1 MESSVFEICD
11 DLRFECMQVGAE
23 QEPLLLVDSFMKGAN
38 ELRNYAVENNNFTK
52 ADSYYP
58 GVRLPIPMAYTIALA
73 KNLGPVINNF
83 FGLNLKSIKT
93 AVSRFSIV
101 TTPAENLDLLQ
112 RIPHID
118 SPSKNGLAV
127 VHYLK
132 DAPDSGTSLYRHRA
146 TGFEYVDG
154 SRYETYMNHIKNYY
168 ANPAHTPSGYMCGSN
183 NEFEEI
189 MSFEAKFN
197 RLIMYRGTSL
207 HSGIIR
213 PEYNFDP
220 NPQTGRLTITSFYE
234 FA

>member
-1 MESSVFEICD
+1 
-11 DLRFECMQVGAE
+11 LHVGTE
-23 QEPLLLVDSFMKGAN
+23 NEPLLLVDSFIKGAYD
-38 ELRNYAVENNNFTK
+38 LKNYAIEKNNFSK
-52 ADSYYP
+52 SDSYYP
-58 GVRLPIPMAYTIALA
+58 GLRMSLPTAYTIALA
-73 KNLGPVINNF
+73 KNLSPFIDGL
-83 FGLNLKSIKT
+83 FGLNLESIKK

-101 TTPAENLDLLQ
+101 TTPPEDLDLLQ

-118 SPSKNGLAV
+118 SPSKDGLAV

-146 TGFEYVDG
+146 TGYEYVDG
-154 SRYETYMNHIKNYY
+154 SRYETYMAHVKNYY
-168 ANPAHTPSGYMCGSN
+168 SDPANNPSGYMYGSN
-183 NEFEEI
+183 EEYEEI

-213 PEYNFDP
+213 PDYNFDAS
-220 NPQTGRLTITSFYE
+220 PQTGRLTITSFYE

>member
-1 MESSVFEICD
+1 MENSAFELCED
-11 DLRFECMQVGAE
+11 MQFRCLRIGTEN
-23 QEPLLLVDSFMKGAN
+23 EPLLLIDSFIKGAD
-38 ELRNYAVENNNFTK
+38 ELKNYAIEKNNFLK
-52 ADSYYP
+52 SDSYYP
-58 GVRLPIPMAYTIALA
+58 GLRMQIPATYTIALA
-73 KNLGPVINNF
+73 KNLSPFINGF
-83 FGLNLKSIKT
+83 FGLDLEAIKK

-101 TTPAENLDLLQ
+101 TTPAEDLDLLQ

-118 SPSKNGLAV
+118 SPSKDALAV

-154 SRYETYMNHIKNYY
+154 SRYDVYMNHIKNYY
-168 ANPAHTPSGYMCGSN
+168 ADPVHTPTGYMRGSN
-183 NEFEEI
+183 NEYEEI
-189 MSFEAKFN
+189 MSVEAKFN

>member
-1 MESSVFEICD
+1 MENSAFELCD
-11 DLRFECMQVGAE
+11 DMQFKCLRVGE
-23 QEPLLLVDSFMKGAN
+23 ENEPLLLVDSFINGAN
-38 ELRNYAVENNNFTK
+38 DLKNYAVEKNNFSK
-52 ADSYYP
+52 SDSYYP
-58 GVRLPIPMAYTIALA
+58 GIRMPVPLAYTIALA
-73 KNLGPVINNF
+73 KNLNPFNSGF
-83 FGLNLKSIKT
+83 FGLNLESIKK

-101 TTPAENLDLLQ
+101 TTHAEDLDLLQ

-118 SPSKNGLAV
+118 SPSKDGLAI

-132 DAPDSGTSLYRHRA
+132 DAPDSGTSLYRHAA
-146 TGFEYVDG
+146 TGFEYVDE
-154 SRYETYMNHIKNYY
+154 SRYETYMTHVKNYY
-168 ANPAHTPSGYMCGSN
+168 ADTAHTPTGYMCGSN
-183 NEFEEI
+183 TEYEEI

-220 NPQTGRLTITSFYE
+220 SPQTGRLTITSFYE